1 MSIVCHHYRTG
12 VGAPVV
18 SECDGDYHHDSRRS
32 VLEWSLPVIDESN
45 KSGSME
51 FSISG
56 MPDDFF
62 PVTVSFISKKLYC
75 DIQVSTCLPSSKMRT
90 VYRTFYS
97 TTVFEIARHRYIN
110 KMVLRFLLCIN
121 F

>member
-1 MSIVCHHYRTG
+1 
-12 VGAPVV
+12 
-18 SECDGDYHHDSRRS
+18 
-32 VLEWSLPVIDESN
+32 VIDESN

-75 DIQVSTCLPSSKMRT
+75 DIQVRIGYMNWLNGTEK
-90 VYRTFYS
+90 VW
-97 TTVFEIARHRYIN
+97 
-110 KMVLRFLLCIN
+110 LL
-121 F
+121 